1 MEAMRKTVL
10 AGVCLKDKNNEF
22 ESAMNECEALCEAC
36 GMQVTARI
44 TQKSDSADTRT
55 AFRKGKLDELHE
67 TVHATDSDLVV
78 FLNPLSVQSA
88 QRIAELCECEVIDR
102 TALILDIF
110 SHRARSRQAKLQTE
124 MARLQYDLP
133 KALAMADDHERSRG
147 GSVTN
152 RGAGEMRS
160 AVISKKY
167 QARIQDLKKELEK
180 IGKQR
185 SQDERRRA
193 KTMLSRVALVGYT
206 NAGKSSLM
214 NALMTQSGAKGTHVD
229 AEDLLFKTLDTSVRT
244 IEKDRKKFLLYDTVG
259 FVSNLPHMLVEAFRS
274 TLDAARDAD
283 LLIEVIDGSDENAPE
298 KTRITEKTLKEIGA
312 GDIPVLRVYSKCD
325 LMENRSEKEGQAV
338 SCVTGE
344 GLNALLDEI
353 MKRLYPN
360 ETEMICCLPYDKM
373 AMLETYK
380 QMLQIEILSNEEDG
394 MRIEIRGPR
403 RYTQAFDEYRI
414 IEGEI

>member
-1 MEAMRKTVL
+1 
-10 AGVCLKDKNNEF
+10 
-22 ESAMNECEALCEAC
+22 
-36 GMQVTARI
+36 
-44 TQKSDSADTRT
+44 
-55 AFRKGKLDELHE
+55 
-67 TVHATDSDLVV
+67 
-78 FLNPLSVQSA
+78 VQSA

-394 MRIEIRGPR
+394 MKIEIRGPR

>member
-394 MRIEIRGPR
+394 MKIEIRGPR